1 LGRALAA
8 IRDNENAA
16 MIQGVNVAYYKVMAF
31 VLGGFYAGVAGGVLL
46 FYFRYVS
53 VGFFSL
59 DQAILYLSMII
70 IGGLGHVRG
79 AVVGVILVQ
88 GLQDRVTRD
97 LPGLLDTILGSA
109 ATSRAFPLSMLII
122 NLLFIVV
129 LIWEPRGVTYGVGIL
144 SKRISQ
150 RWERGRRLYRPE
162 STSIKNQGGMNNQ

>member
-1 LGRALAA
+1 MSRITKLWRSSWEA
-8 IRDNENAA
+8 
-16 MIQGVNVAYYKVMAF
+16 
-31 VLGGFYAGVAGGVLL
+31 FYAGVAGGVLL

-97 LPGLLDTILGSA
+97 LPGLLDTILGFRCDFARVPVEHADHQSPV
-109 ATSRAFPLSMLII
+109 SSWCF
-122 NLLFIVV
+122 
-129 LIWEPRGVTYGVGIL
+129 IWERAA
-144 SKRISQ
+144 
-150 RWERGRRLYRPE
+150 
-162 STSIKNQGGMNNQ
+162 